1 MVSARDIRAGAAYI
15 ELYAHDNKLNRGLS
29 RASKRLKAFGAGVK
43 RIGMSMVVLSAVMA
57 TPLVAGGQVFADF
70 EQQLAKVST
79 MLDNPAEH
87 MDTYKKAI
95 RDMAMEFGESTE
107 ALTNGLY
114 DILSAS
120 IPAEKALDVLTV
132 AVRAAKAGMTDTATA
147 ADAITTILNSYGLAA
162 EHAQNVSDLLFS
174 IVKRGKTTFAELAPQ
189 IGLVASVASRAGVSL
204 DEMGAA
210 LATMT
215 RSGVRSER
223 AVTALSAIVM
233 SFLKP
238 AKESVEAARA
248 LGFEMSVAT
257 LQTEGLA
264 KVFERISELPADA
277 IAKLFPNVRAI
288 RGVIPALKNMR
299 GLRKTFK

>member
-1 MVSARDIRAGAAYI
+1 MPSARDIRAGAAYV
-15 ELYAHDNKLNRGLS
+15 ELYTKDNKLARGLD
-29 RASKRLKAFGAGVK
+29 RASRRLNSFGAGVK
-43 RIGMSMVVLSAVMA
+43 NIGMGLTKFSAA
-57 TPLVAGGQVFADF
+57 AAAPLVAGGKVFADF

-79 MLDNPAEH
+79 MLDDPTAH
-87 MDTYKKAI
+87 METYKKAI

-107 ALTNGLY
+107 ALANGLY

-132 AVRAAKAGMTDTATA
+132 AVKAAKGGMTDTATA
-147 ADAITTILNSYGLAA
+147 ADAITTILNSYGLSAD
-162 EHAQNVSDLLFS
+162 HAQSVSDLLFS
-174 IVKRGKTTFAELAPQ
+174 VVKRGKTTFAELAPQ
-189 IGLVASVASRAGVSL
+189 IGLVASVASSAGVSL

-238 AKESVEAARA
+238 TQDSIDAAA
-248 LGFEMSVAT
+248 
-257 LQTEGLA
+257 
-264 KVFERISELPADA
+264 
-277 IAKLFPNVRAI
+277 
-288 RGVIPALKNMR
+288 
-299 GLRKTFK
+299 